1 MTNFERIG
9 GETAL
14 EAIISDFVDR
24 LFVDPMIGFFF
35 RDVSSERIKKF
46 EYQHAAAWLGADV
59 VYQGRTLDQA
69 HHTHPILIG
78 HFNRR
83 RTILA
88 NVLKSHGVPADIA
101 EAWLAHTDSLRS
113 QVMKQES

>member
-9 GETAL
+9 GAAAL
-14 EAIISDFVDR
+14 ESIISDFVDR
-24 LFVDPMIGFFF
+24 LFADAMIGFFF
-35 RDVSSERIKKF
+35 RDVSPERIKKF

-59 VYQGRTLDQA
+59 AYQGRALDQA
-69 HHTHPILIG
+69 HHKHPILIG

-88 NVLKSHGVPADIA
+88 NVLKLHEVPAEIA

-113 QVMKQES
+113 EVMQQK